1 MKLAC
6 KDLSPE
12 TTCTFEVEGTTATD
26 AAQQML
32 IHARAEH
39 AADIEDM
46 KDEDVIKMFETK
58 VRAE

>member
-6 KDLSPE
+6 KDLSPD
-12 TTCTFEVEGTTATD
+12 TTCTFEVEGATATD

-32 IHARAEH
+32 VHARAEH

-46 KDEDVIKMFETK
+46 TDEDVVKAFEPK
-58 VRAE
+58 VREV